1 MRVNESTRRDKPR
14 SREVGT
20 DFRIL
25 QQQNLVRPQENRR
38 KPRVEEA
45 SRSEQAR
52 HLGPLFSTRI
62 TENNSENQLSNKH
75 PYFVDSFIPVR
86 PALKPWNFNTCGWTL
101 SSGFTG
107 VDPFLSF
114 LGIRD
119 QRVFVDKNGDAE
131 VDLILMD
138 MRWGYT
144 GKLPFV
150 YRTKCTVIEY

>member
-1 MRVNESTRRDKPR
+1 M
-14 SREVGT
+14 
-20 DFRIL
+20 
-25 QQQNLVRPQENRR
+25 
-38 KPRVEEA
+38 
-45 SRSEQAR
+45 
-52 HLGPLFSTRI
+52 
-62 TENNSENQLSNKH
+62 
-75 PYFVDSFIPVR
+75 
-86 PALKPWNFNTCGWTL
+86 
-101 SSGFTG
+101 FTG

-150 YRTKCTVIEY
+150 YQTKCTVIEY